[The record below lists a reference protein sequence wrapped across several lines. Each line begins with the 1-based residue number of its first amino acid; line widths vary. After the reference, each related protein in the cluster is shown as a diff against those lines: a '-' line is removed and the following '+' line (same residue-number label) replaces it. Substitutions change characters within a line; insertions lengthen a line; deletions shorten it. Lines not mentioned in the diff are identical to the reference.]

1 MIGIVSYL
9 LINFWYTRIQAN
21 KAAILALTMNRV
33 GALWSRIS
41 QLCQKLSNSGEILK
55 LMIPNYSRKAIS
67 GWSNDPCK
75 VISHKID
82 EKKMGYRGSKSKSN
96 QVVQGDFVKEQRV
109 DGSWSNNNAMTKK
122 LLLLRCTLMGVERH
136 YQVNILSNQFK
147 LNKRNFSSL
156 VKNSKLNPWFV
167 TGFCDAEASFSVTI
181 YIDKRIKGKLNW
193 AVKPCF
199 QISLHSK
206 EIKLLLQ
213 LQEFFGCGIIN
224 SKNTRNEA
232 NFRVY
237 SIQDLTNFI
246 IPHFSNYPLLSQKAA
261 DFILFTQIVKLI
273 NNKMHF
279 TEDGLQQIVN
289 LRASM
294 NLGLSDL
301 QKSKFPNYIP
311 VVRPIINSIE
321 IPDFKW
327 IAGFA
332 SGDGCFF
339 VSIFKSNKNKIGHVI
354 QLIFKITQHKKDK
367 NLLEL
372 IAKFL
377 NCGAVYSHSENAYVF
392 KVANFENIIKIII
405 PNFKLYPIQGTKQLD
420 FQDFCKVAAL
430 IDKGEHL
437 SHKGLTEILL
447 IKDRMNTKRKFL

>member
-1 MIGIVSYL
+1 MG
-9 LINFWYTRIQAN
+9 FER
-21 KAAILALTMNRV
+21 
-33 GALWSRIS
+33 
-41 QLCQKLSNSGEILK
+41 
-55 LMIPNYSRKAIS
+55 NYQIK
-67 GWSNDPCK
+67 
-75 VISHKID
+75 
-82 EKKMGYRGSKSKSN
+82 
-96 QVVQGDFVKEQRV
+96 
-109 DGSWSNNNAMTKK
+109 
-122 LLLLRCTLMGVERH
+122 
-136 YQVNILSNQFK
+136 ILSKQFN

-392 KVANFENIIKIII
+392 KVANF
-405 PNFKLYPIQGTKQLD
+405 
-420 FQDFCKVAAL
+420 
-430 IDKGEHL
+430 
-437 SHKGLTEILL
+437 
-447 IKDRMNTKRKFL
+447 

>member
-1 MIGIVSYL
+1 
-9 LINFWYTRIQAN
+9 
-21 KAAILALTMNRV
+21 
-33 GALWSRIS
+33 
-41 QLCQKLSNSGEILK
+41 
-55 LMIPNYSRKAIS
+55 
-67 GWSNDPCK
+67 
-75 VISHKID
+75 
-82 EKKMGYRGSKSKSN
+82 
-96 QVVQGDFVKEQRV
+96 
-109 DGSWSNNNAMTKK
+109 
-122 LLLLRCTLMGVERH
+122 
-136 YQVNILSNQFK
+136 
-147 LNKRNFSSL
+147 
-156 VKNSKLNPWFV
+156 
-167 TGFCDAEASFSVTI
+167 
-181 YIDKRIKGKLNW
+181 
-193 AVKPCF
+193 
-199 QISLHSK
+199 
-206 EIKLLLQ
+206 
-213 LQEFFGCGIIN
+213 
-224 SKNTRNEA
+224 
-232 NFRVY
+232 
-237 SIQDLTNFI
+237 
-246 IPHFSNYPLLSQKAA
+246 
-261 DFILFTQIVKLI
+261 
-273 NNKMHF
+273 MHF